1 MKIMKTKIFDGYM
14 LDKVLNRIKEII
26 HIEKLDKTK
35 TFIDANDKLSQDITF
50 KNFVILVTCVTK
62 DDNKLYQ
69 QFFRKIIVC

>member
-1 MKIMKTKIFDGYM
+1 MKTKIFDGYM

-35 TFIDANDKLSQDITF
+35 TLIDADDKLSQVITF
-50 KNFVILVTCVTK
+50 KNFVTLVTWVTK

>member
-1 MKIMKTKIFDGYM
+1 MKTKIFDGYM

-26 HIEKLDKTK
+26 RIEKLDKTK
-35 TFIDANDKLSQDITF
+35 TLIDADDKLSQVITF
-50 KNFVILVTCVTK
+50 KNFVILVTWVTK